1 MGRERF
7 DPALANLKDH
17 PAFEPFQVKRMM
29 LLADAIEKGIVDAEE
44 AVLHAKIEGKSIVLL
59 TRQMT
64 YHHVAQGIIGEK
76 PWMVSF

>member
-1 MGRERF
+1 MGTEKF

-17 PAFEPFQVKRMM
+17 PAFEPFQATRY
-29 LLADAIEKGIVDAEE
+29 LLLTEAIEQGRIEVQEP
-44 AVLHAKIEGKSIVLL
+44 VLHAKIQGESVVLL

-64 YHHVAQGIIGEK
+64 YHHVAQGMIGEK

>member
-1 MGRERF
+1 MGTEKF

-17 PAFEPFQVKRMM
+17 PAFEPFQATRY
-29 LLADAIEKGIVDAEE
+29 LLLTEAIEQGRIESLE
-44 AVLHAKIEGKSIVLL
+44 PVLHAKIQGESVVLL

-64 YHHVAQGIIGEK
+64 YHHVAQGVIGGK